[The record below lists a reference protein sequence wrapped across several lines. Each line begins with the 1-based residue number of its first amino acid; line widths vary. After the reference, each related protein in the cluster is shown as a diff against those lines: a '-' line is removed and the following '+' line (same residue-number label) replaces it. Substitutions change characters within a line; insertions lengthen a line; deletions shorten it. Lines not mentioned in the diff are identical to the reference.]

1 MRGKRSKQ
9 YRKLM
14 QQYGIHFGFREPYQV
29 LLDAQI
35 LIDAH
40 HFTMDLPHLLR
51 TALHGTIKPMITHC
65 TLLHL
70 RSLPSSLSG
79 PLLALT
85 RSACEL
91 RRCGH
96 HDDPASPLPT
106 RDCLLD
112 CVDAKHAPGE
122 PGAHNKHRYVVA
134 TQDEEARKRL
144 RQVPGTPLLY
154 VKRSVL
160 VMEPMA
166 AGSVRV
172 QEQEERGKFRAGLK
186 GGRGVKRKREEE
198 EGEEDERSG
207 GEGEGEG
214 EGEGDGEQEEVTTKK
229 KKRRGPKGPNPLSM
243 LKPKKRAV
251 QNGQRGGEGDM
262 RDEASGNGDDP
273 KVEAETQPK
282 KKRKRKHKSGKVSE
296 ASAGATDIAVEE

>member
-112 CVDAKHAPGE
+112 CVDAKHMPGE

-134 TQDEEARKRL
+134 TQDEEARRRL

-186 GGRGVKRKREEE
+186 GGRGVKRKREEG
-198 EGEEDERSG
+198 EGEEKEEDGSG
-207 GEGEGEG
+207 
-214 EGEGDGEQEEVTTKK
+214 GEGDGEQEVAAKK
-229 KKRRGPKGPNPLSM
+229 KKKRGPKGPNPLSM
-243 LKPKKRAV
+243 LKPKRRVV
-251 QNGQRGGEGDM
+251 QNGQRGGGGEI
-262 RDEASGNGDDP
+262 RDEASGDEDDS
-273 KVEAETQPK
+273 KVEVETQPK

-296 ASAGATDIAVEE
+296 PGAGATDIAVEE